1 MLTDDC
7 VHLKGF
13 IKEKPLMPDSA
24 SCTILCLLSFTRPVE
39 APLSLSHNSCFGT
52 GLGKTPAAPPS
63 LPLPFV
69 LQARLMI
76 LQEALHALTVSVV
89 FVHLK
94 RGNCKWHVLPELKIP
109 QLSVK
114 ELISFTLDHPLPRT
128 LWWLFHHCELGGF
141 ERVNSASQLTAWR
154 LSQRPLGGFVTFIL
168 AFASEVLG
176 PCPSARIHL
185 HFPPSSR

>member
-1 MLTDDC
+1 MCFFKKPDIHGNFLNSICKKRPTFVFAQRFVMLTDDC

-13 IKEKPLMPDSA
+13 IKETFQMPGSA

-39 APLSLSHNSCFGT
+39 APLSHSHNSCFGT

-76 LQEALHALTVSVV
+76 LQEALYALTVSVV

-94 RGNCKWHVLPELKIP
+94 RGNCKWHVFPKLKIH

-114 ELISFTLDHPLPRT
+114 EWISFTLDHPLPLT
-128 LWWLFHHCELGGF
+128 LWWLFH
-141 ERVNSASQLTAWR
+141 
-154 LSQRPLGGFVTFIL
+154 
-168 AFASEVLG
+168 
-176 PCPSARIHL
+176 
-185 HFPPSSR
+185 